1 MKILVRFFPLIFIIF
16 NFAAS
21 NSLVAQPSNYW
32 SMGSNTPSSLLA
44 GAVVGGGAGIT
55 SIFYNPAGISD
66 IEQNN
71 LALNASLFSFNWHLY
86 DNALGNKSQLDYL
99 EWQVKPRFLSYQF
112 KSKKHKRINYQLA
125 IFNRNQK
132 LIELYDQKTFELT
145 TEVGNNKL
153 NYTASYDLEK
163 RYTDYWLGFG
173 ISYDITEHFSI
184 GVSLFGSGKTFHYY
198 QYIGVLVDPLND
210 SLTRSSEWE
219 SLERQYYYVISL
231 ITKLGLR
238 YRFDNLSIGLNVSL
252 PSMRLWGDGY
262 NKRNLQYSNIIYKG
276 VLQKDYLKNEYNNYI
291 VANVKEPLSISAGLM
306 YSSPNKKS
314 TYYLSVEYFAK
325 IATYKILDNSKIAWG
340 KEDEYPPGD
349 DFLSYKYGA
358 KDLFNVG
365 LGYKHRIK
373 ESLAYFLGFRT
384 DFSSYEVSDDGEW
397 KDMGEYVNIGN
408 ALYHFSGGIEFKL
421 KSSSFLIGAEY
432 IYGLNNN
439 STQFANFDYPGIF
452 DEQAHLALQNY
463 PEDKMKYQFHGL
475 GFYIGYSFGF

>member
-1 MKILVRFFPLIFIIF
+1 MKKLQRFFPLIFILIYLFF
-16 NFAAS
+16 N
-21 NSLVAQPSNYW
+21 NNVIAQPNNYW

-66 IEQNN
+66 IEQNK

-86 DNALGNKSQLDYL
+86 DNALGNNSQLDYL

-125 IFNRNQK
+125 IFNRNQQ
-132 LIELYDQKTFELT
+132 LVELYDQKTSELT
-145 TEVGNNKL
+145 SEIGNNKV

-184 GVSLFGSGKTFHYY
+184 GASLFGSGKTMRYY
-198 QYIGVLVDPLND
+198 QYIGAIADPIND
-210 SLTRSSEWE
+210 TIAKNSEWE
-219 SLERQYYYVISL
+219 SIERQYFYVVSL
-231 ITKLGLR
+231 IGKIGMR
-238 YRFDNLSIGLNVSL
+238 YRFDNLSIGLNISL

-262 NKRNLQYSNIIYKG
+262 NKRSIQYSNIVHNG
-276 VLQKDYLKNEYNNYI
+276 VLQKDYLRNEYNDYI
-291 VANVKEPLSISAGLM
+291 VANIKEPFSVSAGLM
-306 YSSPNKKS
+306 YSSANKKS

-325 IATYKILDNSKIAWG
+325 IATYKTLDNTQIAWG
-340 KEDEYPPGD
+340 YEDEYPPGD

-358 KDLFNVG
+358 NDLFNIG
-365 LGYKHRIK
+365 LGYRHRVK

-384 DFSSYEVSDDGEW
+384 DLSSYDVSNKGEW
-397 KDMGEYVNIGN
+397 QDMSEYVNIGN
-408 ALYHFSGGIEFKL
+408 ALYHLSGGVEFRY
-421 KSSSFLIGAEY
+421 KSSSFLVGAEY
-432 IYGLNNN
+432 IYGVNDKA
-439 STQFANFDYPGIF
+439 TQFANFDYPGIF
-452 DEQAHLALQNY
+452 DEQAHLALQDY
-463 PEDKMKYQFHGL
+463 PEDVMKYQFHGL